1 MVDSCYKMF
10 KRMRCCG
17 KPVVK
22 SHRKSVE
29 SMFQYDKSDNTM
41 QINKKISQNTT
52 VTSFDNNKLPC
63 DNSTNDN
70 VNNDNDN
77 DDDDNNDIENSLK
90 AELVHL
96 RRHRRPAYFR
106 SFSTSDA
113 VSTDDELM
121 DILCPLPR
129 VNTLERP
136 IIEASMQNNNGR

>member
-17 KPVVK
+17 KANVVK

-63 DNSTNDN
+63 DNSNDT
-70 VNNDNDN
+70 N
-77 DDDDNNDIENSLK
+77 DDDDNNDIESSLK
-90 AELVHL
+90 AELVDL

-136 IIEASMQNNNGR
+136 IIDASMQNNINGR

>member
-17 KPVVK
+17 KPNVVK
-22 SHRKSVE
+22 AHRKSVE

-63 DNSTNDN
+63 DNSNDTND
-70 VNNDNDN
+70 
-77 DDDDNNDIENSLK
+77 DDDDNNDIESSLK

-113 VSTDDELM
+113 VSADDEMM

-136 IIEASMQNNNGR
+136 IIDASMQNNITGR

>member
-1 MVDSCYKMF
+1 MVDSCYKML

-17 KPVVK
+17 KAVVK

-41 QINKKISQNTT
+41 QINKKFSQNTT

-63 DNSTNDN
+63 DNSND
-70 VNNDNDN
+70 D
-77 DDDDNNDIENSLK
+77 DDDDNNDIESSLK

-113 VSTDDELM
+113 VSVSTDDELM

-136 IIEASMQNNNGR
+136 IIDSLMQNNIGR

>member
-10 KRMRCCG
+10 KRMCCCG

-22 SHRKSVE
+22 SHRKSLE

-63 DNSTNDN
+63 DNS
-70 VNNDNDN
+70 N
-77 DDDDNNDIENSLK
+77 DDDDNNDIESSLK
-90 AELVHL
+90 AELVYL

-129 VNTLERP
+129 VNTLDRP
-136 IIEASMQNNNGR
+136 IIDASMQINIGR